1 MWIED
6 RFSSSPPSHQSHP
19 QLQILEITHAR
30 SSPPSHPQPPTAAT
44 TLRAATTTPSCFW
57 PSPKSSNQFPEITKL
72 QKSPKHSSP
81 SSHTQPSALF
91 ALASSLVVTELAY
104 SLVVADTASTL
115 LLASS
120 LDNVRDMVDNFLEFV
135 VNNHHVN
142 REREPVSMLQ
152 AFQISLV
159 RTAISN
165 IFI

>member
-1 MWIED
+1 M
-6 RFSSSPPSHQSHP
+6 
-19 QLQILEITHAR
+19 
-30 SSPPSHPQPPTAAT
+30 
-44 TLRAATTTPSCFW
+44 RAATTTPSCFW

-91 ALASSLVVTELAY
+91 AVAYPPAHHHQSSNHSSNHRNHHRRCRAR
-104 SLVVADTASTL
+104 L
-115 LLASS
+115 LLGRHRARLLLSRRRHRVHAVTRLLLVKYDNILLS
-120 LDNVRDMVDNFLEFV
+120 AGPFTDNVRDMVDNFLEFV

>member
-1 MWIED
+1 TIL
-6 RFSSSPPSHQSHP
+6 HP
-19 QLQILEITHAR
+19 QQFTTE
-30 SSPPSHPQPPTAAT
+30 PPPRPASG
-44 TLRAATTTPSCFW
+44 RALNPLISF
-57 PSPKSSNQFPEITKL
+57 
-72 QKSPKHSSP
+72 QKSPRSRNHRSTVHHPVTHSHQPSSHSPTPWSSP
-81 SSHTQPSALF
+81 SSPPPRSSE
-91 ALASSLVVTELAY
+91 LASSP
-104 SLVVADTASTL
+104 

-165 IFI
+165 IFA

>member
-1 MWIED
+1 
-6 RFSSSPPSHQSHP
+6 
-19 QLQILEITHAR
+19 
-30 SSPPSHPQPPTAAT
+30 PQPPPRPASGRALNPLISFQKSPSSRNHPSTVHHLVTHSHQPSSQSHTHQPTTTNRATTAAT
-44 TLRAATTTPSCFW
+44 TATTTVVA
-57 PSPKSSNQFPEITKL
+57 E
-72 QKSPKHSSP
+72 
-81 SSHTQPSALF
+81 
-91 ALASSLVVTELAY
+91 LASSLVVTELAY